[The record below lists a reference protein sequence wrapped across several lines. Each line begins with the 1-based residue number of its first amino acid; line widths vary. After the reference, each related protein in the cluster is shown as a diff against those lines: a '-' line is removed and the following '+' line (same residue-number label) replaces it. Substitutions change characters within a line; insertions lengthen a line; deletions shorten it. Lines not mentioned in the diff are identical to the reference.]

1 MLLSVNPYQTLTAVQ
16 TVHANT
22 NLNVMQITK
31 NIFRN
36 KNEGIFICNIAVY
49 LNLLRKDVSFRA
61 LGYFSP
67 DMQVK
72 EQISQIIFCLLNNLH
87 KYNNLHLEHQL
98 FVFHHGSSSYCH
110 CLHWQKEEIYWLWP
124 LGRVRGPGFS
134 QQQARTVSRTIQI
147 CFFQSHLCC

>member
-1 MLLSVNPYQTLTAVQ
+1 MLLLITCQLTPYQTLTAVQ
-16 TVHANT
+16 TVHATT

-49 LNLLRKDVSFRA
+49 LNLLRKDVSFRP
-61 LGYFSP
+61 LGSFSP
-67 DMQVK
+67 DIQVK

-98 FVFHHGSSSYCH
+98 SLFHHGSSSYCH
-110 CLHWQKEEIYWLWP
+110 CLHWQKEEIYRL
-124 LGRVRGPGFS
+124 
-134 QQQARTVSRTIQI
+134 
-147 CFFQSHLCC
+147 